1 MVSLTGNIRN
11 RVNKLP
17 KPSNNT
23 QALQPLFEAVSNSMY
38 AVDDRY
44 KDTSHHSGQIKIT
57 VRHIKDPEKIEIIV
71 EDNGIGIDEDRY
83 AAFCTVDTDFKRAKG
98 GKGVGRLFWLDA
110 FSSIVI
116 ESYYMEGDTSHRR
129 CLSFELKN
137 KDQITD
143 AIIDQKFRTLS
154 GIGTS
159 IRFKGIRIEEYS
171 KYFPKRQDTF
181 LRYFGAHFISEFLTG
196 SCPEITVDIDGKLS
210 RYPEQISSLVVGNP
224 MKTGEF
230 ELDDFGKLEIVGFT
244 CDKAASTGLEGS
256 HQLHLLAHGRTVE
269 TRKID
274 NLLGVES
281 LTRDDKDDLVFH
293 GCLSGAY
300 LDSRVNEGR
309 TAFNLPESILK
320 EITRKCVDEIKIKL
334 IPDQVKAYKGRRKE
348 RFEDFV
354 KSYPIYGFDSTDA
367 QLDRLPI
374 HAKTPEDFASG
385 LVKYQIRNDEDRQR
399 RIELVIDALDRAEDI
414 PENFTKSII
423 EAAEGIQNSER
434 LALAQHVVR
443 RKLVLEILEKLLLR
457 LRRQEGKSDNFQLEK
472 TLHSLFVPMN
482 VRGDDPTECESR
494 SHDLWMIDER
504 LAFTRAF
511 SSDKRLDQ
519 ILKSDASDDR
529 PDVVIWDFAVGMGVI
544 DPWAGEDA
552 VDISKPLSKVL
563 IIEFKRPMRKSYP
576 KAEDQIERQIVKY
589 LSQLKGNELESFG
602 RKRIRIAQDC
612 IFHCFVVA
620 DIVGDL
626 EEQLSSWETTANG
639 EGRIRR
645 LGGNYQGT
653 IEVIQWQDLVNDAW
667 QRNASTLFAAGLKR
681 GIIK

>member
-44 KDTSHHSGQIKIT
+44 KENSSKYGKIKIIVSQIK
-57 VRHIKDPEKIEIIV
+57 DEEEIEIIV
-71 EDNGIGIDEDRY
+71 EDNGIGIDDDRY
-83 AAFCTVDTDFKRAKG
+83 DAFCTVDTDFKRAKG

-110 FSSIVI
+110 FSSIAI
-116 ESYYMEGDTSHRR
+116 ESNYSIENINHKRI
-129 CLSFELKN
+129 LSFELKN
-137 KDQITD
+137 KDQIVD
-143 AIIDQKFRTLS
+143 YPNSRINRTLP

-159 IRFKGIRIEEYS
+159 IRFHGLRILEYA

-181 LRYFGAHFISEFLTG
+181 LRYFSAHFISEFLTG
-196 SCPEITVDIDGKLS
+196 SSPEIIIDIDGK
-210 RYPEQISSLVVGNP
+210 RTTYPQQVSSLVVGSP
-224 MKTGEF
+224 METGEF

-244 CDKAASTGLEGS
+244 CEKAASTGLEGS

-274 NLLGVES
+274 NLLGVET
-281 LTRDDKDDLVFH
+281 LTRDGKEGLVFH
-293 GCLSGAY
+293 GCLSGEY
-300 LDSRVNEGR
+300 LNSRVNEGR

-320 EITRKCVDEIKIKL
+320 EITRKCVDEIKTKL
-334 IPDQVKAYKGRRKE
+334 IPDQVKAYKEKRKE
-348 RFEDFV
+348 KFEDFV
-354 KSYPIYGFDSTDA
+354 KSYPIYGFDNTDS

-374 HAKTPEDFASG
+374 HAKTAEDFASG

-399 RIELVIDALDRAEDI
+399 RIELVIEALDRAEDI
-414 PENFTKSII
+414 PDNFTQSII
-423 EAAEGIQNSER
+423 DAAEGIQNSER

-511 SSDKRLDQ
+511 SSDKRLDK
-519 ILKSDASDDR
+519 ILKSDETDDR
-529 PDVVIWDFAVGMGVI
+529 PDVIIWDFAVGMGVV
-544 DPWAGEDA
+544 DPWAAEET
-552 VDISKPLSKVL
+552 VDTSKPLSKVL
-563 IIEFKRPMRKSYP
+563 IIEFKRPMRRSYP

-602 RKRIRIAQDC
+602 RKRIRIAPDC
-612 IFHCFVVA
+612 VFHCFVVA

-639 EGRIRR
+639 EGRLRR

-667 QRNASTLFAAGLKR
+667 QRNASTLFSAGLKR
-681 GIIK
+681 GIVK

>member
-44 KDTSHHSGQIKIT
+44 NDNSHQFGKIKIT
-57 VRHIKDPEKIEIIV
+57 VEHIREDDKLEIIV
-71 EDNGIGIDEDRY
+71 EDNGVGIDDERY
-83 AAFCTVDTDFKRAKG
+83 EAFCTVDTDFKRTKG

-110 FSSIVI
+110 FSSIEI
-116 ESYYMEGDTSHRR
+116 ESNYMDEGSVKER
-129 CLSFELKN
+129 CLIFELKN
-137 KDQITD
+137 REQ
-143 AIIDQKFRTLS
+143 IIDVPKLTKFRTLP

-159 IRFKGIRIEEYS
+159 IRFLGLRISEYA

-181 LRYFGAHFISEFLTG
+181 LRYFSAHFISEFLTG
-196 SCPEITVDIDGKLS
+196 SSPEIIINIDGKITK
-210 RYPEQISSLVVGNP
+210 YPQQVSSLVVGPP

-230 ELDDFGKLEIVGFT
+230 ELEDFGKLEIIGFS
-244 CDKAASTGLEGS
+244 CEKAASTGLEGS

-274 NLLGVES
+274 NLLGVET
-281 LTRDDKDDLVFH
+281 LTREGKEGLVFH
-293 GCLSGAY
+293 GCLSGEY
-300 LDSRVNEGR
+300 LNSRVNEGR
-309 TAFNLPESILK
+309 TAFNLPESTLK
-320 EITRKCVDEIKIKL
+320 EITRKCVDEIKEKL
-334 IPDQVKAYKGRRKE
+334 IPDQVKTYKGKRKE
-348 RFEDFV
+348 KFEDFV

-385 LVKYQIRNDEDRQR
+385 LVKYQIRSDEDRQR
-399 RIELVIDALDRAEDI
+399 RIELVIAALDRAEDI
-414 PENFTKSII
+414 PENFTQSII
-423 EAAEGIQNSER
+423 DAAEGIQKSER

-443 RKLVLEILEKLLLR
+443 RKFVLEILEKLLLR
-457 LRRQEGKSDNFQLEK
+457 LRRQEGKADNFQLEK

-494 SHDLWMIDER
+494 SHDLWMVDER

-519 ILKSDASDDR
+519 ILKSGESEDR
-529 PDVVIWDFAVGMGVI
+529 PDIIIWDFAVGMGVI
-544 DPWAGEDA
+544 DPWAGEET
-552 VDISKPLSKVL
+552 VDTSKPLSKVL
-563 IIEFKRPMRKSYP
+563 IIEFKRPMRRSYP

-602 RKRIRIAQDC
+602 RKRIRIAPDC
-612 IFHCFVVA
+612 VFHCFVVA

-645 LGGNYQGT
+645 LGGNYQGV